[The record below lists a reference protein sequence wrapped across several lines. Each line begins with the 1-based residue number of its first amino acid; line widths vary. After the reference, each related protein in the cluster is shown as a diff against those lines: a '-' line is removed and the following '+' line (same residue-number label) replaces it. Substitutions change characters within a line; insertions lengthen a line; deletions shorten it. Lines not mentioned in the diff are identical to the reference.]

1 MFITSALKR
10 FQAVIGGITDGK
22 FHSLPPEKEV
32 TGGKLN
38 QLAIYKDDRGV
49 EPALTQNN
57 TSY

>member
-10 FQAVIGGITDGK
+10 FQAVISGITGGK
-22 FHSLPPEKEV
+22 FYWLPPEKED

-49 EPALTQNN
+49 EPGTYPEQH
-57 TSY
+57 